1 MTATSY
7 NCYDRLLAE
16 ATKQLQQANYSAAKA
31 LLNQCLELTTPQ
43 ANQRYSEADLINYC
57 KTTILLAATKLRLH
71 QHTAALLDF
80 NNALRRL
87 QGLYRVTQDEVA
99 QARLRRYES
108 LLIRANQTACTLS
121 RITNSLEVTAYDEA
135 IQQPLPH

>member
-1 MTATSY
+1 MTAISY
-7 NCYDRLLAE
+7 TCYDRLLAE
-16 ATKQLQQANYSAAKA
+16 ASKQLQQTNYSAAKA
-31 LLNQCLELTTPQ
+31 LLNQCLELATPL
-43 ANQRYSEADLINYC
+43 ANQCYSEAELINYC
-57 KTTILLAATKLRLH
+57 KATILLAATKLRLH

-87 QGLYRVTQDEVA
+87 QGLYRATQDEVV

-121 RITNSLEVTAYDEA
+121 RISNSLEVTAYDEA